1 MGCTKLSKREQSS
14 DKSSEN
20 VNCECACDFVNVLE
34 LNDNFL
40 PQIGGTQVH
49 MYSLCRCLVAR
60 GHKPIVLAWEPS
72 KPSFEVMDEMV
83 VHRFWMPFLFQV
95 LRYPAILYLSLR
107 ILSLMRR
114 YKIEIIHAHDY
125 FCGLASVLAGRL
137 LGKPV
142 VVTFHIPM
150 WFWPNL
156 ELPVY
161 VSPIEPLLKKYF
173 INSVAGIICNSEST
187 RQETLKLG
195 FPGSKLKVIH
205 NWLVQFSKDE
215 ITQSTDALPKFNL
228 DKRDFILSVGRLED
242 KHKGFSILVSA
253 LELLTK
259 RGYDLDL
266 AIVGEGPDREMLRM
280 HSLKLGIKD
289 RVHLLGS
296 VSTSELTSLYEKCV
310 LFVLPSVIEPFGLVL
325 LEAMSFGKPI
335 VATRVGG
342 IPEVIENGEN
352 GLLVEPTPN
361 ALASGME
368 MILSTPHISEAFAK
382 RSPEVVSEKFSIKNC
397 YATINY
403 LERASKAETQE
414 MKM

>member
-14 DKSSEN
+14 DKSFEN

-49 MYSLCRCLVAR
+49 MYSLCRCLVAK
-60 GHKPIVLAWEPS
+60 GHKPVVLAWEPS

-242 KHKGFSILVSA
+242 KHKGFSILISA

-296 VSTSELTSLYEKCV
+296 VSNSELTSLYEKCV

-352 GLLVEPTPN
+352 GLLVEPTPK
-361 ALASGME
+361 ALASGIE
-368 MILSTPHISEAFAK
+368 MILSTPHIGEAFTK
-382 RSPEVVSEKFSIKNC
+382 RSPEVVSEKFSIRNC
-397 YATINY
+397 YATIDF
-403 LERASKAETQE
+403 LEGASKAETQE